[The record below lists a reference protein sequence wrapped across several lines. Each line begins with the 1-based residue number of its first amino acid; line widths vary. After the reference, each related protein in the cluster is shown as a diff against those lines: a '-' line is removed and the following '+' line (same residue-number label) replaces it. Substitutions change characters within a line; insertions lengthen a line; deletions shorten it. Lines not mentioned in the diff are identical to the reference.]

1 MKETLY
7 DILTICIII
16 IFVFLFGTGL
26 NVYKRSGLSNIN
38 ENPLIANM
46 VVFNDT
52 LREEAHENM
61 ILRAQGCTSE
71 LCLKTKPYLF
81 HSDLTRKIKY
91 NNCELTVDYYYWHI
105 DGLLNKVRIK
115 DTANCIEHNYKF
127 GDEGYVSSDGFT
139 YFKLKYDDDFEN
151 YFVKTVKFNGKYY
164 KF

>member
-1 MKETLY
+1 MK
-7 DILTICIII
+7 DILFILIMLCFGFFI
-16 IFVFLFGTGL
+16 GTGI
-26 NVYKRSGLSNIN
+26 NVYKRYGMSSIN

-91 NNCELTVDYYYWHI
+91 NNCELTIDYYYWYI
-105 DGLLNKVRIK
+105 DGLLNEVSIK

-127 GDEGYVSSDGFT
+127 NDEGYVSSDGFT

-151 YFVKTVKFNGKYY
+151 YFIKTVKFNGKYY